1 MKLNRY
7 KNYMKESNDYSH
19 DKLEDAKDEIEKHLD
34 GYKNFLATKIKFR
47 EGELTYS
54 ELLDIPVVLKEIEK
68 DVDTEYIKVF
78 NVEAFLRKVNQ
89 ILELKERDT
98 KRQVRDTFNDY
109 YQSMDKRIETL
120 SGEDKE
126 ETTYDKF
133 YDVWEGEDSVISR
146 DQYDKEKFNIQVE
159 LLKLQEYVKKEG
171 KKVVIVFEGRDT
183 SGKGSTIKRF
193 TEYLDPKGYRIVALG
208 IPTEEEKNNWFGRY
222 EKHMPKE
229 GEIVFFDRSWHN
241 RSIVEPVMRY
251 CTEDQYK
258 DFMANVNK
266 WEENLVD
273 SGITL
278 IKFWFSITKEKQLKR
293 FELRQKSPIKY
304 WKFSPNDAK
313 AVNQWDLMSYY
324 KNIMF
329 TNNSTKKCP
338 WVIINNNDKRIGR
351 LNAMRYVLSVVD
363 YPEKNE
369 KTIQYYPEVVNVLK

>member
-1 MKLNRY
+1 
-7 KNYMKESNDYSH
+7 
-19 DKLEDAKDEIEKHLD
+19 
-34 GYKNFLATKIKFR
+34 
-47 EGELTYS
+47 
-54 ELLDIPVVLKEIEK
+54 
-68 DVDTEYIKVF
+68 
-78 NVEAFLRKVNQ
+78 
-89 ILELKERDT
+89 
-98 KRQVRDTFNDY
+98 
-109 YQSMDKRIETL
+109 
-120 SGEDKE
+120 
-126 ETTYDKF
+126 
-133 YDVWEGEDSVISR
+133 
-146 DQYDKEKFNIQVE
+146 
-159 LLKLQEYVKKEG
+159 
-171 KKVVIVFEGRDT
+171 
-183 SGKGSTIKRF
+183 
-193 TEYLDPKGYRIVALG
+193 
-208 IPTEEEKNNWFGRY
+208 
-222 EKHMPKE
+222 
-229 GEIVFFDRSWHN
+229 
-241 RSIVEPVMRY
+241 MRY